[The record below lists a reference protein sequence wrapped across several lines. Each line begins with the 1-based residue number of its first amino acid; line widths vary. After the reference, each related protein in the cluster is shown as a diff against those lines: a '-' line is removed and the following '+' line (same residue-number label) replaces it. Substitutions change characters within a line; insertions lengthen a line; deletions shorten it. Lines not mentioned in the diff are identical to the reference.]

1 MLIDLFNAFDPVRFL
16 IDSPLW
22 VSFVTPGL
30 AYVIILSVVYALLRG
45 VLGDGDA
52 AIGGTL
58 ALSILLLVAETM
70 WMLSTLTEVFL
81 RVGVMVGYPL
91 VLAVTVGTISN
102 VVTAFIAARVV
113 LGLGSFLFPSR
124 QVQEAVDNSHE
135 SK

>member
-1 MLIDLFNAFDPVRFL
+1 MLIDWFNAFDPVRFL

-22 VSFVTPGL
+22 VSFVAPGL

-81 RVGVMVGYPL
+81 RVGVMAGYPL
-91 VLAVTVGTISN
+91 VLAVTVGTASN

-113 LGLGSFLFPSR
+113 LGLGSFLFSKSPSTRSGR
-124 QVQEAVDNSHE
+124 Q
-135 SK
+135 